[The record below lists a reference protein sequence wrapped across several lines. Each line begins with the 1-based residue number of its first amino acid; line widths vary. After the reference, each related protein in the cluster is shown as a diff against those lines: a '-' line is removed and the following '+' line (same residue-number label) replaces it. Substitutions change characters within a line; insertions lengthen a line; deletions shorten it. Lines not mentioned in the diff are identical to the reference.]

1 VIKRV
6 NSHAEICVT
15 DNGQGIAPEFL
26 SQVFERFRQAD
37 PSTTRR
43 HGGLG
48 LGLSIVKHL
57 TELHGGSVRVESD
70 GIGRGATFSIA
81 LPMQAV
87 RREQENAT
95 DARRNA
101 EVDEDSLKAELH
113 GVKVLV
119 VDDEDDSVAI
129 VTRILERHG
138 ANVCGTYSMK
148 EALEAFD
155 PFSPDV
161 VLSDI
166 GMPEHDGYELISRL
180 RALPDG
186 QRVPA
191 VALTALARSDDR
203 TRALRAGFQTHL
215 AKPVDFAELVA
226 LVQNLASLRSR

>member
-1 VIKRV
+1 
-6 NSHAEICVT
+6 
-15 DNGQGIAPEFL
+15 
-26 SQVFERFRQAD
+26 
-37 PSTTRR
+37 
-43 HGGLG
+43 
-48 LGLSIVKHL
+48 
-57 TELHGGSVRVESD
+57 
-70 GIGRGATFSIA
+70 
-81 LPMQAV
+81 M
-87 RREQENAT
+87 

-101 EVDEDSLKAELH
+101 EVDEDALKADLH

-148 EALEAFD
+148 EALEAFGL
-155 PFSPDV
+155 FSPDV
-161 VLSDI
+161 ILSDI

-180 RALPDG
+180 RALPSG